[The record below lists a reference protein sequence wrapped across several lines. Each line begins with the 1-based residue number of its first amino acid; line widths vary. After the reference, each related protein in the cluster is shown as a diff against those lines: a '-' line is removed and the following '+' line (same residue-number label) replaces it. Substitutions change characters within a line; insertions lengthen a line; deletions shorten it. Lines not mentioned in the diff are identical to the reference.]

1 MAKRYNR
8 SDIMTAELVADCS
21 ISATRK
27 PVFCRREDPERT
39 EYRPSNFY
47 CMPKS

>member
-8 SDIMTAELVADCS
+8 SDITMAELVADYS

-27 PVFCRREDPERT
+27 PVFCREDLERT
-39 EYRPSNFY
+39 EYVV
-47 CMPKS
+47 